1 MLTFTQLPFS
11 TAGDLISLILVFL
24 PGNILPIKEGDPS
37 SNNYRCAKAD
47 RRRNGCSL
55 YTVSVALLTEPKR
68 LAVGIPFII
77 KYSLYHIVH
86 RSSNQETSAL
96 STLEVSSRASS

>member
-11 TAGDLISLILVFL
+11 TAEDMISLILVFL
-24 PGNILPIKEGDPS
+24 PGNILPIREGGPS

-47 RRRNGCSL
+47 RRMNGRSL
-55 YTVSVALLTEPKR
+55 YTASVALLTEPKR
-68 LAVGIPFII
+68 PAVGIPFI

-86 RSSNQETSAL
+86 RSSSQETSAL
-96 STLEVSSRASS
+96 STSRVSSRARS